1 MHPLND
7 VTQLFI
13 EFGKWRLKKLQL
25 PCMTWQEAD
34 NDDKTRPSVLCCQ
47 VTTKQSMFMSI
58 SGMSQQ
64 QNQFEPVVVNNFNK
78 IGNQSAQNKFV
89 PDPDKS
95 FRVGFQQRQ
104 LILCRIPAATEHFVS
119 DTSRSK

>member
-34 NDDKTRPSVLCCQ
+34 NDDKTVSVVLPSDHQTINVH
-47 VTTKQSMFMSI
+47 VNIWNEPATKPI
-58 SGMSQQ
+58 RAGCGE
-64 QNQFEPVVVNNFNK
+64 QF
-78 IGNQSAQNKFV
+78 
-89 PDPDKS
+89 
-95 FRVGFQQRQ
+95 
-104 LILCRIPAATEHFVS
+104 
-119 DTSRSK
+119 